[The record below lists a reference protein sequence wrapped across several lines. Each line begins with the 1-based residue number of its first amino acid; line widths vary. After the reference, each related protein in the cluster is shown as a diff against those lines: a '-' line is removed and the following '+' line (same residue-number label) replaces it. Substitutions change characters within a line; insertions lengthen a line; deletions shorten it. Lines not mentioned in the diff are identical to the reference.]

1 MYYPGD
7 ESTGSQSDFET
18 AQPTRQTV
26 DGLEEAEGSV
36 STDLL
41 RAGLTWSSPQGV
53 LGLGGFGAQATV
65 GELSL
70 ADPYPQLSTLTL
82 TMKSLNPTV
91 AFGEGR
97 LYAQVTF
104 GIGAA
109 TETIFVDWTQTQTI
123 TLPAGKVNI
132 TAVQA
137 DAFGHPF
144 LLDSNGFA
152 SNPAQTVQVP
162 VQLTASLAAGIRPGI
177 FPPML
182 TQTAGRLFPAD
193 VHLYVPPPRAK
204 RVLVG
209 DVRGQALSDLQVQ
222 LQGSASFNTFNL
234 GNAADS
240 MVRTEGVVIPG
251 NDAVQISSAAGVIGV
266 VVCWLL
272 DG

>member
-1 MYYPGD
+1 MYSPGD
-7 ESTGSQSDFET
+7 ESTESQSEIIERS
-18 AQPTRQTV
+18 TRQP
-26 DGLEEAEGSV
+26 AEV
-36 STDLL
+36 LNAEDIEMSTEDLL
-41 RAGLTWSSPQGV
+41 KSGLTWSSPQGTV
-53 LGLGGFGAQATV
+53 GLGGFGRQATI

-70 ADPYPQLSTLTL
+70 PDPLPQISTLTL
-82 TMKSLNPTV
+82 TMKSLNPNI
-91 AFGEGR
+91 AFGDGR
-97 LYAQVTF
+97 LYAQLTF

-123 TLPAGKVNI
+123 ALPAGKVNV

-144 LLDSNGFA
+144 LLDSNGFT
-152 SNPAQTVQVP
+152 PDPTQTIQIP
-162 VQLTASLAAGIRPGI
+162 IQLTASLASGIRPGI
-177 FPPML
+177 FPPIL

-222 LQGSASFNTFNL
+222 LGGSASFNIFNL

-240 MVRTEGVVIPG
+240 MIRTEGVIIPG
-251 NDAVQISSAAGVIGV
+251 NDAMQLSSAAGVIGV
-266 VVCWLL
+266 VICWLL